1 MGVTVSTLEIK
12 LPNFEKLQSQIKKVG
27 NQKVKIGVLEGA
39 TYPNGTP
46 VAKVAAY
53 LEYGWT
59 QTVTEKQRGWLA
71 ANGIYV
77 KPSTVLSSP
86 ARPFFEA
93 TYTANRKRWIE
104 LGQSSLKGLTNNP
117 NQVYNKITQALTLL
131 GLTAQQ
137 DLQDAIIDGGVGG
150 SSFAVRSPMTM
161 ALYGN
166 LLRSGNHKTDD
177 TPNQTTRRKPLY
189 KSGILEG
196 SIAFEIVKE

>member
-12 LPNFEKLQSQIKKVG
+12 LPNFEKLQSQVKKVG
-27 NQKVKIGVLEGA
+27 NQKVKIGVLDGA

-46 VAKVAAY
+46 VSKVAAY

-59 QTVTEKQRGWLA
+59 QTVTAKQRGWLA
-71 ANGIYV
+71 ANGIHV

-93 TYTANRKRWIE
+93 TYTTNRKKWIE

-117 NQVYNKITQALTLL
+117 NQVHNKITQALTLL

-166 LLRSGNHKTDD
+166 LLRSGNHRTDD

>member
-1 MGVTVSTLEIK
+1 MSTLEIK
-12 LPNFEKLQSQIKKVG
+12 LPNFEKLQSQVKKVG
-27 NQKVKIGVLEGA
+27 NQKVKIGVLDGA

-46 VAKVAAY
+46 VAKIAAY

-71 ANGIYV
+71 ANGIHV

-86 ARPFFEA
+86 GRPFFEA

-117 NQVYNKITQALTLL
+117 NQVHNKITQALTLL

>member
-1 MGVTVSTLEIK
+1 MSTLEIK
-12 LPNFEKLQSQIKKVG
+12 LPNFEKLQSRVKKVG

-46 VAKVAAY
+46 VSKVAAY

-59 QTVTEKQRGWLA
+59 QTVTAKQRGWLA

-93 TYTANRKRWIE
+93 TYTANRKKWIE
-104 LGQSSLKGLTNNP
+104 LGQSALKGLTDDP
-117 NQVYNKITQALTLL
+117 GQALNKITQALTLL

-137 DLQDAIIDGGVGG
+137 DLQDSIIDGGVGG

-166 LLRSGNHKTDD
+166 LLRSGNHRTDD

-196 SIAFEIVKE
+196 SIAFELVKE

>member
-1 MGVTVSTLEIK
+1 MSTLEIK
-12 LPNFEKLQSQIKKVG
+12 LPNFEKLQSQVKKVG
-27 NQKVKIGVLEGA
+27 NQKVKIGVLDGA

-59 QTVTEKQRGWLA
+59 QTVTAKQRGWLA

-117 NQVYNKITQALTLL
+117 NQVHNKITQALTLL

-166 LLRSGNHKTDD
+166 LLQSGNHRTDD

>member
-1 MGVTVSTLEIK
+1 MSTLEIK
-12 LPNFEKLQSQIKKVG
+12 LPNFEKLQSQIRKVG
-27 NQKVKIGVLEGA
+27 NQKVKIGVLDGA

-53 LEYGWT
+53 LEYGWP
-59 QTVTEKQRGWLA
+59 QTVTAKQRGWLA
-71 ANGIYV
+71 ANGIHV

-93 TYTANRKRWIE
+93 TYTANRKKWIE

-117 NQVYNKITQALTLL
+117 NQVHNKITQALTLL

-166 LLRSGNHKTDD
+166 LLRSGNHRTDD

>member
-1 MGVTVSTLEIK
+1 MGLAMSKLEIK
-12 LPNFEKLQSQIKKVG
+12 LPNFEKLQAQIKKVG

-46 VAKVAAY
+46 VSKVAAY

-77 KPSTVLSSP
+77 KSSTVLNSP

-93 TYTANRKRWIE
+93 TYTANRKKWVE
-104 LGQSSLKGLTNNP
+104 LAQNSMKGLTDDP
-117 NQVYNKITQALTLL
+117 NQALNKITQALTLI

-166 LLRSGNHKTDD
+166 LLQSGNHRTDD

>member
-12 LPNFEKLQSQIKKVG
+12 LPNFEKLQSQVKKVG

-59 QTVTEKQRGWLA
+59 QTVTAKQRGWLA

-93 TYTANRKRWIE
+93 TYTANRKKWVE

-117 NQVYNKITQALTLL
+117 NQVHNKITQALTLL

-166 LLRSGNHKTDD
+166 LLRSGNHRTDD

>member
-1 MGVTVSTLEIK
+1 MSTLEIK
-12 LPNFEKLQSQIKKVG
+12 LPNFEKLQSQVKKVG

-59 QTVTEKQRGWLA
+59 QTVTAKQRGWLA
-71 ANGIYV
+71 ANGIHV

-86 ARPFFEA
+86 SRPFFEA

-117 NQVYNKITQALTLL
+117 NQVHNKITQALTLL

-166 LLRSGNHKTDD
+166 LLQSGNHRTDD

>member
-12 LPNFEKLQSQIKKVG
+12 IPNFEKLQSQVKKVG
-27 NQKVKIGVLEGA
+27 NQKVKIGVLDGA

-117 NQVYNKITQALTLL
+117 NQVHNKITQALTLL

>member
-1 MGVTVSTLEIK
+1 MSTLEIK
-12 LPNFEKLQSQIKKVG
+12 LPNFEKLQSQVKKVG
-27 NQKVKIGVLEGA
+27 NQKVKIGVLDGA

-46 VAKVAAY
+46 VAKVAVY

-71 ANGIYV
+71 ANGIHV

-93 TYTANRKRWIE
+93 TYTANRKKWVE

-117 NQVYNKITQALTLL
+117 NQVHNKITQALTLL

-166 LLRSGNHKTDD
+166 LLRSGNHRTDD

>member
-12 LPNFEKLQSQIKKVG
+12 LPNFEKLQSQVKKVG
-27 NQKVKIGVLEGA
+27 NQKVKIGVLDGA

-46 VAKVAAY
+46 VSKVAAY

-77 KPSTVLSSP
+77 KPSTVLNSP
-86 ARPFFEA
+86 SRPFFEA
-93 TYTANRKRWIE
+93 TYTANRKKWIE

-117 NQVYNKITQALTLL
+117 NQVHNKITQALTLL

-166 LLRSGNHKTDD
+166 LLRSGNHRTDD

>member
-1 MGVTVSTLEIK
+1 MGVTLSTLEIK
-12 LPNFEKLQSQIKKVG
+12 LPNFEKLQSQVKKVG
-27 NQKVKIGVLEGA
+27 NQKVKIGVLDGA

-93 TYTANRKRWIE
+93 TYTANRKKWIE

-117 NQVYNKITQALTLL
+117 NQVHNKITQALTLL

-166 LLRSGNHKTDD
+166 LLRSGNHRTDD

>member
-12 LPNFEKLQSQIKKVG
+12 IPNFEKLQSQVKKVG

-59 QTVTEKQRGWLA
+59 QTVTAKQRGWLA

-117 NQVYNKITQALTLL
+117 NQVHNKITQALTLL

-166 LLRSGNHKTDD
+166 LLRSGNHRTDD

>member
-1 MGVTVSTLEIK
+1 MSTLEIK
-12 LPNFEKLQSQIKKVG
+12 LPNFEKLQSQIRKVG
-27 NQKVKIGVLEGA
+27 NQKVKIGVLDGA

-59 QTVTEKQRGWLA
+59 QTVTAKQRGWLA
-71 ANGIYV
+71 ANGIHV

-93 TYTANRKRWIE
+93 TYTANRKKWIE
-104 LGQSSLKGLTNNP
+104 LGQSSLKGLTSNP
-117 NQVYNKITQALTLL
+117 NQVHNKITQALTLL

-166 LLRSGNHKTDD
+166 LLRSGNHRTND

>member
-1 MGVTVSTLEIK
+1 MSTLEIK
-12 LPNFEKLQSQIKKVG
+12 LPNFEKLQSQVKKVG

-59 QTVTEKQRGWLA
+59 QTVTAKQRGWLA

-77 KPSTVLSSP
+77 KPSTVLRSP

-93 TYTANRKRWIE
+93 TYTANRKKWIE

-117 NQVYNKITQALTLL
+117 NQVHNKITQALTLL

-166 LLRSGNHKTDD
+166 LLRSGNHRTDD
-177 TPNQTTRRKPLY
+177 TPNQTTRHKPLY

>member
-1 MGVTVSTLEIK
+1 MSTLEIK
-12 LPNFEKLQSQIKKVG
+12 LPNFEKLQSQVKKVG
-27 NQKVKIGVLEGA
+27 NQKVKIGVLDGA
-39 TYPNGTP
+39 TYPNGTS
-46 VAKVAAY
+46 VSKVAAY

-71 ANGIYV
+71 ANGIHV
-77 KPSTVLSSP
+77 KPSTILSSP

-93 TYTANRKRWIE
+93 TYTANRKKWVE

-117 NQVYNKITQALTLL
+117 NQVHNKITQALTLL

-166 LLRSGNHKTDD
+166 LMQSGNHRTDD

>member
-12 LPNFEKLQSQIKKVG
+12 LPNFEKLQSQIRKVG
-27 NQKVKIGVLEGA
+27 NQKVKIGVLDGA

-93 TYTANRKRWIE
+93 TYTANRKKWVE

-117 NQVYNKITQALTLL
+117 NQVHNKITQALTLL

-166 LLRSGNHKTDD
+166 LLRSGNHRTDD

>member
-12 LPNFEKLQSQIKKVG
+12 LPNFEKLQSQVKKVG
-27 NQKVKIGVLEGA
+27 NQKVKIGVLDGA

-71 ANGIYV
+71 ANGIHV

-93 TYTANRKRWIE
+93 TYTANRKKWVE

-117 NQVYNKITQALTLL
+117 NQVHNKITQALTLL

>member
-1 MGVTVSTLEIK
+1 MSTLEIK
-12 LPNFEKLQSQIKKVG
+12 LPNFDKLQSQVRKVG
-27 NQKVKIGVLEGA
+27 NQKVKIGVLDGA

-59 QTVTEKQRGWLA
+59 QTVTAKQRGWLA
-71 ANGIYV
+71 ANGIHV

-86 ARPFFEA
+86 ARPFYEA
-93 TYTANRKRWIE
+93 TYTANRKKWVE
-104 LGQSSLKGLTNNP
+104 LGQRSLKGLTNNP
-117 NQVYNKITQALTLL
+117 NQVHNKITQALTLL

-166 LLRSGNHKTDD
+166 LLRSGNHRTDD

>member
-12 LPNFEKLQSQIKKVG
+12 LPNFEKLQSQVKKVG
-27 NQKVKIGVLEGA
+27 NQKVKIGVLDGA

-93 TYTANRKRWIE
+93 TYTANRKKWVE

-117 NQVYNKITQALTLL
+117 NQVHNKITQALTLL

-166 LLRSGNHKTDD
+166 LMHAGGHRTDD

>member
-12 LPNFEKLQSQIKKVG
+12 LPNFEKLQSQVKKVG
-27 NQKVKIGVLEGA
+27 NQKVKIGVLDGA

-71 ANGIYV
+71 ANGIHV
-77 KPSTVLSSP
+77 KSGTVLSSP

-93 TYTANRKRWIE
+93 TYTANRKKWIE

-117 NQVYNKITQALTLL
+117 NQVHNKITQALTLL

-166 LLRSGNHKTDD
+166 LLRSGNHRTDD

>member
-1 MGVTVSTLEIK
+1 MGVTVSELEIK
-12 LPNFEKLQSQIKKVG
+12 LPNFEKLQSQVKKVG

-46 VAKVAAY
+46 VSKVAAY

-59 QTVTEKQRGWLA
+59 QNVTEKQRGWLA
-71 ANGIYV
+71 ANGIHV
-77 KPSTVLSSP
+77 KSGTVLNSP
-86 ARPFFEA
+86 ARPFFES
-93 TYTANRKRWIE
+93 TYTANRKKWVE

-117 NQVYNKITQALTLL
+117 NQVNNKITQALTLL

-137 DLQDAIIDGGVGG
+137 DLQDAIIEGGTGG

-166 LLRSGNHKTDD
+166 LLQSGNHRTDG

-189 KSGILEG
+189 RSGILEG

>member
-1 MGVTVSTLEIK
+1 MSTLEIK
-12 LPNFEKLQSQIKKVG
+12 LPNFEKLQSQVKKVG

-46 VAKVAAY
+46 VSKVAAY

-59 QTVTEKQRGWLA
+59 QTVTAKQRGWLA
-71 ANGIYV
+71 ANGIHV

-86 ARPFFEA
+86 SRPFFEA
-93 TYTANRKRWIE
+93 TYTANRKKWIE
-104 LGQSSLKGLTNNP
+104 LGQSYLKGLTNNP
-117 NQVYNKITQALTLL
+117 NQVHNKITQALTLL

-137 DLQDAIIDGGVGG
+137 DLQDAIIDGGVCG

-166 LLRSGNHKTDD
+166 LLQSGNHRTDG
-177 TPNQTTRRKPLY
+177 TPNQTTGRKPLY
-189 KSGILEG
+189 RSGILEG

>member
-12 LPNFEKLQSQIKKVG
+12 IPNFEKLQSQVKKVG
-27 NQKVKIGVLEGA
+27 NQKVKIGVLDGA

-93 TYTANRKRWIE
+93 TYTANRKKWVE

-117 NQVYNKITQALTLL
+117 NQVHNKITQALTLL

-166 LLRSGNHKTDD
+166 LLRSGNHRTDD

>member
-1 MGVTVSTLEIK
+1 MSTLEIK
-12 LPNFEKLQSQIKKVG
+12 LPNFEKLQSQVKKVG
-27 NQKVKIGVLEGA
+27 NQKVKIGVLDGA

-71 ANGIYV
+71 ANGIHV
-77 KPSTVLSSP
+77 KPSTVLSSL

-93 TYTANRKRWIE
+93 TYTANRKKWIE

-117 NQVYNKITQALTLL
+117 NQVHNKITQALTLL

-166 LLRSGNHKTDD
+166 LLRSGNHRTDD